1 MLGLKLRQEFQGKR
15 LKGTAIELT
24 NDKNTGAT
32 QILASDFLEI
42 TYPSFDL
49 LKAIEAIG
57 PNQGLPVVLKG
68 ERGQGKSHLEAALY
82 HILTNTEEA
91 QSWLQHW
98 SSQLKNSRLAELDLR
113 SGMHVISES
122 LHRQQYKF
130 LWDLVFDRHPHGPHI
145 REKWEAMGDKKTDI
159 PPYNLL
165 LELLKNK
172 PTALILDEFQTWYDG
187 LTNTKQYPW
196 RNWAFNFIQLLSEIA
211 KEQPDL
217 LVLVVSVRNGSTD
230 AYQQIHRINPVVVD
244 FKGPNAALDR
254 RRLLLHRLFE
264 NRLQLNEGDIA
275 NLIAVHVSEY
285 FRLASVP
292 PADFERH
299 RQEFIESWPYSPIL
313 MRLLEDQVLVATSAQ
328 ETRDLIKIL
337 ADLFKGAG
345 ASNPIV
351 TAADFKLDDD
361 ATQIATLL
369 DSVSNQHHAAL
380 REKAQRNLTAVQ
392 AAVKANEVPHLSEIV
407 GALWL
412 RSLAVENL
420 AGAEPATLQIDITR
434 SQPIDDNAF
443 QVELAMIVDNSF
455 NIHPYGNRYI
465 FREEENATT
474 KLMAH
479 ARNDRL
485 FTDGSDYEELAL
497 QVRYLLQGMGDLS
510 GRFRVI
516 VLQQN
521 WLKDPWSSLDP
532 SDHPDRWDEKKLPII
547 VLPEEPDKLNE
558 RLGTWLKEYV
568 QRLRNTIRFL
578 LPKSGTTNIYQDR
591 ELLVLARAV
600 WIAERWKAQSPEYA
614 QIKKRYDKDL
624 KSLLKSRFDRFA
636 LLNIWNYADP
646 KRCEFIVEGV
656 NAQGDKIPDAIEERI
671 RKDVFIP
678 EDFEEYVRDAAE
690 SRDSVGKLLRELQE
704 PRPGGKECIPWL
716 GEIQIK
722 ERLLRVCARG
732 EIAINLRDI
741 EYLQAKPG
749 EDEDAAWHRMK
760 GRLGTGRHLDETKL
774 LPTQAVPSSDGV
786 GTQPNAPTPSI
797 SQPNPEPSN
806 GIADDFPS
814 LTVTP
819 SDTEDSGGNGYLG
832 GLLPSPGANESSDG
846 SIFDDPQPTR
856 VARRTAPATS
866 ALNLYAKVSDEW
878 GIGPATPVQ
887 NLSLKVGALTG
898 AQLQKL
904 LKSLPDGLT
913 YELDLEKEEN

>member
-1 MLGLKLRQEFQGKR
+1 MLGLKLRQEFQGGR

-32 QILASDFLEI
+32 QIPASNFLGI
-42 TYPSFDL
+42 TYPSYDL

-57 PNQGLPVVLKG
+57 PNQSLPVVLKG

-82 HILTNTEEA
+82 HILTNAEEA
-91 QSWLQHW
+91 KSWLQHW
-98 SSQLKNSRLAELDLR
+98 SSQLENSRLAELDLR

-130 LWDLVFDRHPHGPHI
+130 LWDLILDRHPHGQYI
-145 REKWEAMGDKKTDI
+145 REKWEAMGDKKTDV
-159 PPYNLL
+159 PPYDLL
-165 LELLKNK
+165 LKLLKNQ

-196 RNWAFNFIQLLSEIA
+196 RTWAFNFIQLLSEIA
-211 KEQPDL
+211 QEQPDL

-264 NRLQLNEGDIA
+264 NRLQLNEDDIA
-275 NLIAVHVSEY
+275 TLIATHVSEY
-285 FRLASVP
+285 FRLTLVP

-299 RQEFIESWPYSPIL
+299 QREFIESWPYSPIL

-369 DSVSNQHHAAL
+369 DSVSNQYHASL

-392 AAVKANEVPHLSEIV
+392 AVVKGNEVPHLSEIV

-443 QVELAMIVDNSF
+443 QVELATIVDNSF
-455 NIHPYGNRYI
+455 NIHPHGNRYS
-465 FREEENATT
+465 FREDENATT

-485 FTDGSDYEELAL
+485 FTDGSDDAELAK
-497 QVRYLLQGMGDLS
+497 QVRYILGGS
-510 GRFRVI
+510 EAVARSFRLI
-516 VLQQN
+516 VLPQT
-521 WLKDPWSSLDP
+521 WLKDPWSTLDP
-532 SDHPDRWDEKKLPII
+532 SEHPDRWGDRLPIL
-547 VLPEEPDKLNE
+547 VLPEEPDKFNE
-558 RLGTWLKEYV
+558 RLGTWLKEHV

-591 ELLVLARAV
+591 ELLVLARAIMV
-600 WIAERWKAQSPEYA
+600 ADQWKAQSSEYRG
-614 QIKKRYDKDL
+614 IKTRYEKELKDKL
-624 KSLLKSRFDRFA
+624 KNQFDRFA
-636 LLNIWNYADP
+636 LLNSWNYADP

-656 NAQGDKIPDAIEERI
+656 KAQGDKIPDAIEDRI

-690 SRDSVGKLLRELQE
+690 NRDSVGKLLRELQE
-704 PRPGGKECIPWL
+704 PRPGGKDCIPWL
-716 GEIQIK
+716 GETQVK
-722 ERLLRVCARG
+722 ERLIRVCARG
-732 EIAINLRDI
+732 GIAINLRDL
-741 EYLQAKPG
+741 EYLQANPG
-749 EDEDAAWHRMK
+749 EDEAAAWHRMK
-760 GRLGTGRHLDETKL
+760 GRQLGTGRHLDETKL
-774 LPTQAVPSSDGV
+774 LPTQSVPSSDGV
-786 GTQPNAPTPSI
+786 EPQPNVPTSSI
-797 SQPNPEPSN
+797 PQPNLELGN
-806 GIADDFPS
+806 GITDDVS
-814 LTVTP
+814 LPTATP
-819 SDTEDSGGNGYLG
+819 SDAENSGSNGYPG
-832 GLLPSPGANESSDG
+832 DLPPSSSANESSDG
-846 SIFDDPQPTR
+846 SIFDDPQPTS
-856 VARRTAPATS
+856 VARRTSPATS

>member
-24 NDKNTGAT
+24 NDNKNGAT
-32 QILASDFLEI
+32 QIPASEFLEI

-57 PNQGLPVVLKG
+57 PNQSQPVVLKG
-68 ERGQGKSHLEAALY
+68 ERGQGKSHLEAAL
-82 HILTNTEEA
+82 HHVLVNAEEA
-91 QSWLQHW
+91 QNWLQRW
-98 SSQLKNSRLAELDLR
+98 SSQLNNPQLAELELR
-113 SGMHVISES
+113 REMHVISES

-130 LWDLVFDRHPHGPHI
+130 LWDVVFYNHPHGKHI

-159 PPYNLL
+159 PPYDLL
-165 LELLKNK
+165 LELLKNN

-187 LTNTKQYPW
+187 LTNTEQYPW

-211 KEQPDL
+211 QEQPEL
-217 LVLVVSVRNGSTD
+217 LILVVSVRNGATD

-264 NRLQLNEGDIA
+264 HRLELDDSDIA
-275 NLIAVHVSEY
+275 NLIATHVSEY

-299 RQEFIESWPYSPIL
+299 RREFIESWPYSPIL

-369 DSVSNQHHAAL
+369 DSVSNQHHASL
-380 REKAQRNLTAVQ
+380 REKAQRNLMAVQ
-392 AAVKANEVPHLSEIV
+392 EAVKPNEIPHLSEIV

-420 AGAEPATLQIDITR
+420 AGADPAALQIDITR

-443 QVELAMIVDNSF
+443 QVELATIVDNSF
-455 NIHPYGNRYI
+455 NIHPCGNRYI
-465 FREEENATT
+465 FREDENATT

-479 ARNDRL
+479 ARNDRQ
-485 FTDGSDYEELAL
+485 FPDGSDYAELAK
-497 QVRYLLQGMGDLS
+497 QVRYLLQGTGDLS
-510 GRFRVI
+510 GCFRVI

-532 SDHPDRWDEKKLPII
+532 LDHPDRWDEKKLPIL
-547 VLPEEPDKLNE
+547 VLPEKPDKLDE
-558 RLGTWLKEYV
+558 RLGTWLKEHV

-591 ELLVLARAV
+591 ELLVLARAIMV
-600 WIAERWKAQSPEYA
+600 ADQWKTQSPEYRG
-614 QIKKRYDKDL
+614 IKTRYEKELKDKL
-624 KSLLKSRFDRFA
+624 KTQFDRFA

-656 NAQGDKIPDAIEERI
+656 NVQGDKIPDAIEERI
-671 RKDVFIP
+671 KKDVFIP
-678 EDFEEYVRDAAE
+678 EDFEEYVLNAAAN
-690 SRDSVGKLLRELQE
+690 SDSVGKLLRELQE
-704 PRPGGKECIPWL
+704 PRPGGKDCIPWL
-716 GEIQIK
+716 GEIQVK

-732 EIAINLRDI
+732 GIAIDLRGM

-749 EDEDAAWHRMK
+749 ENEDAAWNRMK
-760 GRLGTGRHLDETKL
+760 GRLGTGKHLDETKL
-774 LPTQAVPSSDGV
+774 LLPQAVPSSDGA
-786 GTQPNAPTPSI
+786 GTQPHTPSTPQPTPQTKADGSRPDEVTPPTPTR
-797 SQPNPEPSN
+797 SSTGNTNGGAYPDERSPAPNASEPS
-806 GIADDFPS
+806 GD
-814 LTVTP
+814 
-819 SDTEDSGGNGYLG
+819 
-832 GLLPSPGANESSDG
+832 
-846 SIFDDPQPTR
+846 SIFDDPQPSR

-904 LKSLPDGLT
+904 LTSLPDGLT

>member
-24 NDKNTGAT
+24 NDKKTGAT
-32 QILASDFLEI
+32 QIPASDFLGI
-42 TYPSFDL
+42 TYPSYDL

-57 PNQGLPVVLKG
+57 PNQSLPVVLKG

-82 HILTNTEEA
+82 HVLTNAEEA
-91 QSWLQHW
+91 QKWLRHW
-98 SSQLKNSRLAELDLR
+98 ASQSDDPKLAELNLR

-122 LHRQQYKF
+122 LHRQQHKF
-130 LWDLVFDRHPHGPHI
+130 LWDLVFDRHPHGQRI
-145 REKWEAMGDKKTDI
+145 REKWEAMRDKKTDV

-165 LELLKNK
+165 LELLKSE

-217 LVLVVSVRNGSTD
+217 LVLVVSVRNGATD

-275 NLIAVHVSEY
+275 NLIATHISEY

-299 RQEFIESWPYSPIL
+299 RREFIESWPYSPIL

-345 ASNPIV
+345 ASNSIV

-369 DSVSNQHHAAL
+369 DSVSNQHHASL

-392 AAVKANEVPHLSEIV
+392 EAVKANEVPHLSEIV

-434 SQPIDDNAF
+434 TQPIDDNAF
-443 QVELAMIVDNSF
+443 QVELATIVDNSF

-465 FREEENATT
+465 FREDENATT

-485 FTDGSDYEELAL
+485 FTDGSDYAELAK
-497 QVRYLLQGMGDLS
+497 QVRYILGGSEDVA
-510 GRFRVI
+510 RDFRLI
-516 VLQQN
+516 VLPRN
-521 WLKDPWSSLDP
+521 WLKDPWSTLDP
-532 SDHPDRWDEKKLPII
+532 SEHPDRWDERLPLL
-547 VLPEEPDKLNE
+547 VLPEEPDNFNE
-558 RLGTWLKEYV
+558 RLGTWLKEHV
-568 QRLRNTIRFL
+568 QKLRNTIRFL
-578 LPKSGTTNIYQDR
+578 LPKSGTINIYQDR
-591 ELLVLARAV
+591 ELLVLARAIMV
-600 WIAERWKAQSPEYA
+600 ADQWKNQSSEYRG
-614 QIKKRYDKDL
+614 IKTRYEKDL
-624 KSLLKSRFDRFA
+624 KEKLKPQFDRFA

-656 NAQGDKIPDAIEERI
+656 KAQGDKIPNAIEDRI
-671 RKDVFIP
+671 RKEVFIP
-678 EDFEEYVRDAAE
+678 EDFEAYVLDAAAN
-690 SRDSVGKLLRELQE
+690 SDSVGKLFRELRE
-704 PRPGGKECIPWL
+704 PRPGGKDCIPWL
-716 GEIQIK
+716 GEIHVK
-722 ERLLRVCARG
+722 EKLLRVCARG
-732 EIAINLRDI
+732 GIAIDLRGM
-741 EYLQAKPG
+741 EYLQTKPG
-749 EDEDAAWHRMK
+749 EDEDTAWHRMK
-760 GRLGTGRHLDETKL
+760 GRLGTGKHLDETKL
-774 LPTQAVPSSDGV
+774 LLPQAVPSSDGAGRQADPPV
-786 GTQPNAPTPSI
+786 PLQPGL
-797 SQPNPEPSN
+797 QPEPSD
-806 GIADDFPS
+806 GRPDG
-814 LTVTP
+814 VTP
-819 SDTEDSGGNGYLG
+819 PTPPQDDTGNTNRGGYLEEQ
-832 GLLPSPGANESSDG
+832 PPVPGAHEPSGG